1 MATTLL
7 PETAQKVLIQ
17 ETLRSAAKQ
26 SQRCLTTP
34 VRLRRAIKK
43 YLKEQEE
50 PHMKRKVLRLSES
63 FSQIKDV
70 NSQLVTATSQQLVE
84 DPLQSVDQSQR
95 WKIKSSYGD
104 IGLTYRDDETIAYV
118 ASRMPAV
125 FSACH
130 RVLKEVRRR
139 LPEFSPARVL
149 DFGAGT
155 GSAFWALREVWP
167 HSLEKVNLVEPSQ
180 SMQRAGQKLIQG
192 QKDLPL
198 IHSYDSIQ
206 SLTKSIK
213 KSDREHDLVIASYV
227 LGEIPSLKD
236 RITVVRQLWDLTRDV
251 LVLIEPGTPQGSNI
265 ISQMRSHI
273 LWMEKRKCRKSKDG
287 ADKTTKDLV
296 TQKSGA
302 FIVAPCSHDGQCPLE
317 KAGKYC
323 HFVQRLERTS
333 IQRTFKRSKGG
344 QPLRGFEDEKFSF
357 IAVRRGQ
364 RPQEPWPLDGLKFET
379 LKEQQAKRSPEDLE
393 IDLEELNSS
402 QQADLIPFEEPDPV
416 NYDSDVMET
425 DVADENDEEE
435 EDETGHAD
443 LGGGWGR
450 IIYMPVRRGKQ
461 VTMDICRSTKRD
473 GSEGEL
479 QRVVV
484 TKSKNPAL
492 HQQARKSI
500 WGDLWP
506 F

>member
-7 PETAQKVLIQ
+7 PETAQ
-17 ETLRSAAKQ
+17 
-26 SQRCLTTP
+26 
-34 VRLRRAIKK
+34 
-43 YLKEQEE
+43 
-50 PHMKRKVLRLSES
+50 
-63 FSQIKDV
+63 
-70 NSQLVTATSQQLVE
+70 
-84 DPLQSVDQSQR
+84 
-95 WKIKSSYGD
+95 
-104 IGLTYRDDETIAYV
+104 
-118 ASRMPAV
+118 
-125 FSACH
+125 
-130 RVLKEVRRR
+130 
-139 LPEFSPARVL
+139 
-149 DFGAGT
+149 
-155 GSAFWALREVWP
+155 
-167 HSLEKVNLVEPSQ
+167 
-180 SMQRAGQKLIQG
+180 
-192 QKDLPL
+192 
-198 IHSYDSIQ
+198 
-206 SLTKSIK
+206 
-213 KSDREHDLVIASYV
+213 
-227 LGEIPSLKD
+227 
-236 RITVVRQLWDLTRDV
+236 
-251 LVLIEPGTPQGSNI
+251 
-265 ISQMRSHI
+265 
-273 LWMEKRKCRKSKDG
+273 
-287 ADKTTKDLV
+287 
-296 TQKSGA
+296 
-302 FIVAPCSHDGQCPLE
+302 
-317 KAGKYC
+317 
-323 HFVQRLERTS
+323 
-333 IQRTFKRSKGG
+333 KRSKGG

-364 RPQEPWPLDGLKFET
+364 RPQESWPLDGLNFET

-425 DVADENDEEE
+425 DVANENDEEE

-461 VTMDICRSTKRD
+461 VTMDVCRSTKRD